1 MCPHDPWALGQVG
14 EQGCNHSHMNHLSW
28 RGTASSLIDKAKG
41 SSDSYFTFGWIWS
54 SLKEDTIDSF
64 DQPGLLS
71 ASGHHDCVFWVLVY
85 KENQDSNFCIVICLK
100 ILNSILLGAGGVS
113 GELWQLVSAIH
124 EEAMV
129 WYFVND
135 KDMTALNCVPH
146 LRSVPAVLIQ
156 EQRNVYIWQF
166 SFFLASLCA
175 STLMSDVSQWECFWF
190 VKGRLLSSSP
200 SESCT

>member
-1 MCPHDPWALGQVG
+1 MGGTTTLSSCPEFQNACAHMTPELWGRWGNKVVIIHIWIIWVG
-14 EQGCNHSHMNHLSW
+14 G
-28 RGTASSLIDKAKG
+28 GVASSLTEKAKG
-41 SSDSYFTFGWIWS
+41 SSDSHFTFGWIWS

-64 DQPGLLS
+64 DQPGLLN

-100 ILNSILLGAGGVS
+100 ILNSILMHPLLGAGGVS

-146 LRSVPAVLIQ
+146 LRSVPAVSIQ
-156 EQRNVYIWQF
+156 EQRNV
-166 SFFLASLCA
+166 
-175 STLMSDVSQWECFWF
+175 
-190 VKGRLLSSSP
+190 
-200 SESCT
+200 